1 MEPIRSA
8 IRLAQTVSLL
18 WLAGCTGVAV
28 RTDFD
33 RDVDFSGYRSFAW
46 LAPPLRETPE
56 RAADPFTA
64 NSLLDKRVRR
74 AVEQELERRGLPSAP
89 EEQADLRVDYR
100 LLYSEK
106 LVTQGTRIGSIYR
119 RGPAFY
125 DDVDVHVSQVPE
137 ATLVLDLID
146 ARSEQ
151 LVWRGWSTRR
161 DHDRNLDENEI
172 ARAVAEILRRYPP
185 PGSS

>member
-1 MEPIRSA
+1 MEPIPSA
-8 IRLAQTVSLL
+8 IRLAQAVSLL
-18 WLAGCTGVAV
+18 WIAGCAGVAV

-33 RDVDFSGYRSFAW
+33 REVDFGRYRSVAW
-46 LAPPLRETPE
+46 LAPPLRETQE
-56 RAADPFTA
+56 RAPDTFTA

-74 AVEQELERRGLPSAP
+74 AVEQELERRGLPTAP

-106 LVTQGTRIGSIYR
+106 LVTQGTRIGSIYH
-119 RGPAFY
+119 RGPAYY
-125 DDVDVHVSQVPE
+125 DDFDVYVSQVPE

-161 DHDRNLDENEI
+161 DHDRSLDENEVS
-172 ARAVAEILRRYPP
+172 RTVAAILRRYPP
-185 PGSS
+185 PAGS